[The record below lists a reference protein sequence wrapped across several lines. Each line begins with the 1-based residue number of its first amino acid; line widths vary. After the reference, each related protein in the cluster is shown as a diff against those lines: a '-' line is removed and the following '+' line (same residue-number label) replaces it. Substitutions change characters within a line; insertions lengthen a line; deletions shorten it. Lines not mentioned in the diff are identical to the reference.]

1 MENWKNID
9 GDNRYQVSSF
19 GRVKSYV
26 YLKERVLKAYKNRKG
41 YLTVDIYRNKQRYS
55 IQVHQLVAIAFLNH
69 KPCGMDIIVDHID
82 GNILNNHLSNLQLTT
97 NGENVRKQRKRP
109 NATSKYVGVSF
120 CKLSNKWKA
129 QIQINKKKKHI
140 GLYKSQ
146 LEAINAYQNYKNEQL
161 RLEY

>member
-9 GDNRYQVSSF
+9 GDNRYQVYSF

-82 GNILNNHLSNLQLTT
+82 GKFK
-97 NGENVRKQRKRP
+97 NV
-109 NATSKYVGVSF
+109 
-120 CKLSNKWKA
+120 
-129 QIQINKKKKHI
+129 
-140 GLYKSQ
+140 
-146 LEAINAYQNYKNEQL
+146 
-161 RLEY
+161 

>member
-161 RLEY
+161 KLEY

>member
-26 YLKERVLKAYKNRKG
+26 YFKERVLKAYKNRKG

-161 RLEY
+161 KLEY